1 MTGSELRKRSVS
13 SCDETSPSPL
23 PTERGTTPAAKT
35 GVWADRN
42 GILLL
47 LALYTAQGL
56 PFGLIFGSI
65 PFLLKPHCTYAQLA
79 TFSLCSLPYALKLL
93 IAPLVDGG
101 RPPIPLPQ
109 RPAWIVPPLMGAGAI
124 LTALSTSFATWVNTG
139 NVRLLTPFCFFII
152 ALTAVQDV
160 AVDGWSLELLS
171 EQNVAYASVCQSLG
185 TSMGYLATFT
195 VFLALNDPNF
205 CGRYIWPI
213 FAPDFTGPAI
223 SLGTALRATGIMF
236 ISVAMV
242 VALSNLQLSSKNENE
257 DDKSELERFDV
268 RRTGSLV
275 DQEASERQPK
285 PDNDSANI
293 SLAYRSL
300 WHILRLR
307 PVQQLVFCLLVS
319 KCGFSAFDSVVSLKL
334 IDHGYP
340 KEEIAAIAV
349 VQAPVQLLGT
359 IIVGRW
365 AAQGAPEK
373 PYLAGYA
380 LRFLVSLTGPFLVYL
395 FAASGGAVTT
405 KFYVCLVAV
414 SLVYGIAADCLMF
427 VSVGALF
434 LRITSSS
441 TAIGGSYLT
450 LLYAT
455 QNLAGMWPKSVTLA
469 LVERLTIHESCT
481 LSDVVKECAVRI
493 DGFYVISA
501 VLAFVA
507 ALVGWYLNRT
517 IQRLVRLPLDSW
529 KPVLV

>member
-1 MTGSELRKRSVS
+1 MTGTIRKRSVS
-13 SCDETSPSPL
+13 STDNTPPSP
-23 PTERGTTPAAKT
+23 TDRGTKPATKT
-35 GVWADRN
+35 TVWADRN

-93 IAPLVDGG
+93 IAPIVDGG

-109 RPAWIVPPLMGAGAI
+109 RPGWIVPPLMGAGII
-124 LTALSTSFATWVNTG
+124 LTALSPNFAQWVDTG
-139 NVRLLTPFCFFII
+139 NVATLTPLCFFII

-171 EQNVAYASVCQSLG
+171 DDNVAYASVCQSLG

-205 CGRYIWPI
+205 CTRYIWPLI
-213 FAPDFTGPAI
+213 APGSTGPAI
-223 SLGTALRATGIMF
+223 TLGTALKGTGLMF
-236 ISVAMV
+236 IGVAMV
-242 VALSNLQLSSKNENE
+242 VAISNFAMRNKDKE
-257 DDKSELERFDV
+257 DKAELERFDV
-268 RRTGSLV
+268 RPTGSLV
-275 DQEASERQPK
+275 DQEATERVPNYE
-285 PDNDSANI
+285 DDSANI
-293 SLAYRSL
+293 ALAYRSL
-300 WHILRLR
+300 YHILRLR
-307 PVQQLVFCLLVS
+307 PVQQLVVCLLLS

-334 IDHGYP
+334 IDYGFP

-349 VQAPVQLLGT
+349 IQAPVQLLGT
-359 IIVGRW
+359 VIVGRW

-380 LRFLVSLTGPFLVYL
+380 LRFLISLTGPLLVYM
-395 FAASGGAVTT
+395 FAASGGALTIQFHVL
-405 KFYVCLVAV
+405 LVAI
-414 SLVYGIAADCLMF
+414 SLAYGIAADCLMF

-469 LVERLTIHESCT
+469 LVERLTIHEPCT
-481 LSDVVKECAVRI
+481 LSDVVKECPVRV

-501 VLAFVA
+501 ALAVVA
-507 ALVGWYLNRT
+507 ALVGWYINRT
-517 IQRLVRLPLDSW
+517 IRQLVRLPLDSW
-529 KPVLV
+529 KPALV